1 MFFKHQTMHIRSNTD
16 MFNVWQINE
25 KSLKIN
31 SLILADEFSQ
41 DLAVNQQVV
50 SIDKL
55 TISIQNIFTE

>member
-1 MFFKHQTMHIRSNTD
+1 

-41 DLAVNQQVV
+41 DLTVNQQVV
-50 SIDKL
+50 SIGKL
-55 TISIQNIFTE
+55 TISMQNIFTE